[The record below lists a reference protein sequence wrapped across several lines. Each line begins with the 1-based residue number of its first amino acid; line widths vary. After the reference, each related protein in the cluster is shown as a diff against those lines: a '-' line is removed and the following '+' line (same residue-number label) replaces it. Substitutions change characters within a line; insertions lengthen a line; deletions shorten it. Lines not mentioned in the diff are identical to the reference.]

1 MSGARTARGE
11 TLAAEYEVEDVLEA
25 EVGGEVE
32 EVDRRVN
39 LSRLH
44 RQANTIQRTSNPH
57 HSLEETASLIIA

>member
-1 MSGARTARGE
+1 MSGVRTARVE
-11 TLAAEYEVEDVLEA
+11 TLVDEDEVEVVPEA
-25 EVGGEVE
+25 EAGEEVE